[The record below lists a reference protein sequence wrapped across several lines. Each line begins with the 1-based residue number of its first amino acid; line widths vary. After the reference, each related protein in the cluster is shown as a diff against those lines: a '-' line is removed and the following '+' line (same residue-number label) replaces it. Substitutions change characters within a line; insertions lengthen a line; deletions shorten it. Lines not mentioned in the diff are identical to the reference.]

1 MKVKHMNVEIIYGN
15 IIHNDGTVV
24 KRTITKYETMQDLR
38 QAWSESVSRNRM
50 QFREADLQ
58 NLTVEIREYVPAEEY
73 FDVYDMS
80 QEEEE

>member
-1 MKVKHMNVEIIYGN
+1 MELTYMNMKVTYGN
-15 IIHNDGTVV
+15 IIHDDGTIV

-38 QAWSESVSRNRM
+38 QAWSESLRLATI
-50 QFREADLQ
+50 REA
-58 NLTVEIREYVPAEEY
+58 NLKELTIEIREYVPAEEY

>member
-1 MKVKHMNVEIIYGN
+1 MKIKHMNVEVIYGS
-15 IIHNDGTVV
+15 IIHNDGTVI

-38 QAWSESVSRNRM
+38 QAWSESVLRNKM
-50 QFREADLQ
+50 QFREADLK
-58 NLTVEIREYVPAEEY
+58 NLTVELREYVPAEEY